1 MAAVIPEINQIEQ
14 MLTWIGFN
22 IQGNQTSI
30 INDAFSTFSDIQA
43 LTEKDIKDLQESFAR
58 RTAQNDRINFGI
70 RRTKRLKNMMHWVQ
84 DFIAYPQP
92 PLLRGWMMPYS

>member
-1 MAAVIPEINQIEQ
+1 MAAVIPEIDQIEQ

-22 IQGNQTSI
+22 IQGNRTSI

-70 RRTKRLKNMMHWVQ
+70 CRTKRLKNMMHWVQ
-84 DFIAYPQP
+84 DFYRVSST
-92 PLLRGWMMPYS
+92 PLLRG